1 MNIAK
6 WNFVVWINCKLNKEK
21 SRIIFSNVDTDNN
34 RYIEIEE
41 FISAYINPK
50 LFYTQNY
57 LKFVFDYFDNDKS
70 GTISFKDI

>member
-1 MNIAK
+1 M
-6 WNFVVWINCKLNKEK
+6 VWINCKLNKEK